1 MSSTTDNS
9 QPTTQTPNLNTQDA
23 RIASLSRGYLEETP
37 ADKRFFFNFFLENND
52 IFQVIKPHDEDYLK
66 ELRNDYYKRT
76 FTWTATAF
84 VGTFLADKIM
94 KRSASPRMQA
104 KKYKKT
110 AWMSKYL
117 GVPLLSFA
125 VCRLYFCK
133 DEDRAFKRM
142 SEKYSFTFDDYNRA
156 MNILDK
162 ANSAGK
168 LGELLNKGDC
178 FDWDTVPGGKPSMSQ
193 PTETEK

>member
-1 MSSTTDNS
+1 MTSSENTSQTTNA
-9 QPTTQTPNLNTQDA
+9 QDA
-23 RIASLSRGYLEETP
+23 RIASLYIQETP

-52 IFQVIKPHDEDYLK
+52 IFQVISPDDENYLL
-66 ELRNDYYKRT
+66 EQRMDYYKRT
-76 FTWTATAF
+76 FTWTTTAF
-84 VGTFLADKIM
+84 VGTVLASKVM
-94 KRSASPRMQA
+94 KRSSKMQA

-142 SEKYSFTFDDYNRA
+142 SEKYSFTFDDYNKA

-162 ANSAGK
+162 ANNAGK

-178 FDWDTVPGGKPSMSQ
+178 FDWNTVPGGKPSMNHT
-193 PTETEK
+193 PEK